1 MKLNKRKPD
10 YEAES
15 VSIEADTITEPEKF
29 RRSNDHQANRI
40 TAEGDVEI
48 SIRKQHPEGKNDAK
62 RPKAGTTLSFPGKG
76 RSVDVDARR
85 IGKVDR
91 GHGRERT
98 SASMRVQIF
107 LNRRRSR
114 RCPATRPSFRTGS
127 STI

>member
-48 SIRKQHPEGKNDAK
+48 KVRKQHPDGKDGSK

-114 RCPATRPSFRTGS
+114 RCPATRPSSRTGS

>member
-1 MKLNKRKPD
+1 MKLNRRKLD

-15 VSIEADTITEPEKF
+15 VSIEADTITDSEKF

-48 SIRKQHPEGKNDAK
+48 KVRKQHPGAKDDSK
-62 RPKAGTTLSFPGKG
+62 RPKAGTTLSFPGKD
-76 RSVDVDARR
+76 RAIDVDARR

-91 GHGRERT
+91 GHGRAKA

-114 RCPATRPSFRTGS
+114 
-127 STI
+127 